1 MPGGGHPPPALPLPQ
16 EGLGSQFLTL
26 SARALQ
32 GLLLQPC
39 PPQPCGCWPERR
51 VPRAHGCCVLLRGT
65 PVPSCSSLRWPC
77 HSPQPGPGVERL
89 RWGWVR
95 GWAWGL
101 IQPHGG
107 EHRDGTRGLPAC
119 LAQLREAQH
128 NDDSRHTFITT
139 ALEFLGATANP
150 RLVPLCSKGSGLAR
164 CGRWKDGHGHG
175 DGGLCSSATT
185 ARWWHGAPAA
195 PLAVTLTCA
204 DSSKPGCGNLGCATE
219 ESHGQEGRG
228 RLLPPPRCC
237 GGHVEWWQ
245 RSRGASRPGCTQE
258 GSLLQ
263 WLLLGEARPAL
274 PSIATGWSTIPS
286 TALILTLVLA
296 VNLSD
301 VWSGLKDKMFIIC
314 HVTTWL
320 FSNVRKGQIALVI
333 QRDPKP

>member
-101 IQPHGG
+101 IQPHRG

-228 RLLPPPRCC
+228 
-237 GGHVEWWQ
+237 
-245 RSRGASRPGCTQE
+245 
-258 GSLLQ
+258 GS
-263 WLLLGEARPAL
+263 P
-274 PSIATGWSTIPS
+274 PS
-286 TALILTLVLA
+286 TKMLWRARGVVTEVPRGEPAGLHARGVLTPVAAAWRGSAGPSKHSYRVKHNTINSTDLNTGA
-296 VNLSD
+296 CS
-301 VWSGLKDKMFIIC
+301 
-314 HVTTWL
+314 
-320 FSNVRKGQIALVI
+320 
-333 QRDPKP
+333 KPF